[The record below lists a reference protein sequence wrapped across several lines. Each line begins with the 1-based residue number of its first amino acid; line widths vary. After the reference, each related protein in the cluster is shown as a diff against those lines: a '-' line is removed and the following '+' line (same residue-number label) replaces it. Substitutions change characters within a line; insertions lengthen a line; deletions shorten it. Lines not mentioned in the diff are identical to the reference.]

1 MTAGGTQLPG
11 LESHPLTL
19 DDALA
24 ETAETMG
31 QAITEHQPSRRFLL
45 FSGGNDSL
53 VVLDAL
59 AGHADEV
66 VHVNTGIGIP
76 ETTEFARRVAGRY
89 GLPYAELTPS
99 VPYEWLV
106 LNRWD
111 GMPGPG
117 AHRFTY
123 TMLKE
128 RCIETLL
135 REHRQFR
142 GERFMLL
149 TGARSAESRRRMG
162 AAAVVR
168 RKGGQVWVNPL
179 LRWTNEQM
187 AEYRQGQSLPVNE
200 VSANLHMSGECLCG
214 AMADQDESR
223 GEREMI
229 RFFYP
234 GFDKRLTGMENE
246 CRSRGLPYAEWGV
259 KRCDEKGPAGPMCSS
274 CEGRQ
279 PSLFDESP
287 VEIAGPSCATSP
299 KEAA

>member
-1 MTAGGTQLPG
+1 MADEQLPG
-11 LESHPLTL
+11 FETHSLTL

-24 ETAETMG
+24 QTAETMAE
-31 QAITEHQPSRRFLL
+31 AIAEHQPSRRFLL

-59 AGHADEV
+59 ANQADEI
-66 VHVNTGIGIP
+66 VHINTGIGIA
-76 ETTEFARRVAGRY
+76 ETTAFARHVAGRY
-89 GLPYAELTPS
+89 DLPYTELTPP

-123 TMLKE
+123 QRLKE
-128 RCIETLL
+128 RCVEALL
-135 REHRQFR
+135 RDHRRFR

-149 TGARSAESRRRMG
+149 TGVRNAESLRRMG
-162 AAAVVR
+162 YRDPVSR
-168 RKGGQVWVNPL
+168 RGGQVWVNPL
-179 LRWTNEQM
+179 VRWTNEQM
-187 AEYRQGQSLPVNE
+187 AEYRHGQSLPVNE

-234 GFDKRLTGMENE
+234 GFEKRLAELENE
-246 CRSRGLPYAEWGV
+246 CRSRGLPYTEWGV
-259 KRCDEKGPAGPMCSS
+259 KRCAETSSAGPMCTS

-279 PSLFDESP
+279 PSLFDDVP
-287 VEIAGPSCATSP
+287 IEIAEPSAHLTKPNGVAT
-299 KEAA
+299 